1 MVQLLNNR
9 SNSGDR
15 VRRRAEGRRQEILR
29 AAARVFRRR
38 GFDTAGMREIA
49 EEADLSPGNLYHYF
63 NGKHEILYFCQDRA
77 LDTML
82 NALDRSGTCAGTVA
96 DRLTF
101 VLTAHVRCILDDMEG
116 AAAHLAVDA
125 LPGELR
131 GHIVAKRDRYES
143 GVRKLVEEGGQNGEF
158 QVREPVIITRAILGS
173 LNWTAQWFD
182 PEGRKAPGDVAEI
195 IAAYLI
201 RGLKGDTRA

>member
-1 MVQLLNNR
+1 MVQLLNAR
-9 SNSGDR
+9 SNTPDR
-15 VRRRAEGRRQEILR
+15 VRKRAAGRRQEILR

-38 GFDTAGMREIA
+38 GFDAAGMREIA

-63 NGKHEILYFCQDRA
+63 KGKQEILYYCQDRA

-82 NALDRSGTCAGTVA
+82 AALKQAGDDRTAA

-101 VLTAHVRCILDDMEG
+101 VLAAHVRCILDDMEG
-116 AAAHLAVDA
+116 AAAHLVVDA

-131 GHIVAKRDRYES
+131 APIVAKRDRYES
-143 GVRKLVEEGGQNGEF
+143 GVRKLVEEGRQRGEF
-158 QVREPVIITRAILGS
+158 KVHEPVIITRAILGS

-182 PEGRKAPGDVAEI
+182 PDGRKTPWEVAEI
-195 IAAYLI
+195 LSAFLVG
-201 RGLKGDTRA
+201 GLKGETRT